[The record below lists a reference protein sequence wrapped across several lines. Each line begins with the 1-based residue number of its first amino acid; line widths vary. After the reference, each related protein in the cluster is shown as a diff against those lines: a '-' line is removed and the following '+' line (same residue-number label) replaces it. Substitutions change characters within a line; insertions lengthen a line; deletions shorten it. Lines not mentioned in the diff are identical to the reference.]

1 MCVVWWLVNP
11 KWLLHVQRRYW
22 WRSFFFACLMAVID
36 KTVLCVQMK
45 HILIELLHNNEQ
57 QLVWWYFQWK
67 QLHMFQPGMR
77 TILCV
82 CVCVMR
88 CGCWNW
94 GKFVKF
100 WRKFQ
105 EIIDKFGR
113 IASKIDKISENI
125 QKFSSFPIIQKTSKN
140 SIIFSK
146 ENYCQSTYS
155 FTQFFAEISV
165 GLKECIMSIADGT
178 SMPEI
183 VQKYP
188 PWEKK
193 NAQTQAKSN
202 KIGE

>member
-1 MCVVWWLVNP
+1 MVLSMETAA
-11 KWLLHVQRRYW
+11 HVPTW
-22 WRSFFFACLMAVID
+22 N
-36 KTVLCVQMK
+36 
-45 HILIELLHNNEQ
+45 ENN
-57 QLVWWYFQWK
+57 F
-67 QLHMFQPGMR
+67 
-77 TILCV
+77 V
-82 CVCVMR
+82 CVCVS

-193 NAQTQAKSN
+193 MLKPKQNPIKLVNNSVVAYPWQFFTCR
-202 KIGE
+202 